1 MRLTWETL
9 RAGEG
14 SYSFGGR
21 GVATGARGCALLRLF
36 VPIPIP
42 PPRESGHTTTTPVP
56 LYWAAYGP
64 RGAPRLLVLH
74 GGPGASHDYL
84 LPQMLRLA
92 EEREL
97 VFYDQRGGGRS
108 KTDDRAPIVWRTQV
122 EDLGLV
128 ATELRLE
135 PLTVVGYSW
144 GGLLAM
150 LYAIEA
156 ARDGA
161 LPPVRRL
168 VLIDP
173 APVTREL
180 RERFEREFAA
190 RQGGPAVAALRE
202 ELAASGLR
210 ERDPDAFR
218 QRSFELS
225 VAGYFADPSR
235 ARDLTPF
242 RVMGR
247 VQQSIWE
254 SLGDFDLR
262 HDLEALEIPALV
274 VHGRE
279 DPIPLVSSEAAADAL
294 GARLVVLEDSGHVPY
309 VERPGE
315 LFEAIT
321 SFLRATDAAAS

>member
-1 MRLTWETL
+1 M
-9 RAGEG
+9 
-14 SYSFGGR
+14 F
-21 GVATGARGCALLRLF
+21 ATGARECVLLRLL

-42 PPRESGHTTTTPVP
+42 QPRESGHTTTTPAP

-64 RGAPRLLVLH
+64 RGASPVLVLH

-84 LPQMLRLA
+84 LPQMLALA
-92 EEREL
+92 AEREL

-122 EDLGLV
+122 EDLGRV
-128 ATELRLE
+128 VGELGLE
-135 PLTVVGYSW
+135 PLTIVGYSW

-173 APVTREL
+173 APVTREM
-180 RERFEREFAA
+180 RATFERDFAA
-190 RQGGPAVAALRE
+190 RQRGPAVAAMRE
-202 ELAASGLR
+202 ELDASGLR

-225 VAGYFADPSR
+225 VAGYFADPRR
-235 ARDLTPF
+235 AADLTPF
-242 RVMGR
+242 RVIGR

-254 SLGDFDLR
+254 SLGDFDLLP
-262 HDLEALEIPALV
+262 DLRSLDIPTLV

-279 DPIPLVSSEAAADAL
+279 DPIPLSSSQAVADAL
-294 GARLVVLEDSGHVPY
+294 GGRLVLLEDSGHVPY
-309 VERPGE
+309 VERPDE

-321 SFLRATDAAAS
+321 SFLRATDATAI